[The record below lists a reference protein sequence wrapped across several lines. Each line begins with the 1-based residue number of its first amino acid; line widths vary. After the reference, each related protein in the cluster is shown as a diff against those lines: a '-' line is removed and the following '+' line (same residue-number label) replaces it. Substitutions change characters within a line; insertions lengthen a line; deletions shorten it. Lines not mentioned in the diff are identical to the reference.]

1 MQILA
6 NENLLKHVSHRANAL
21 SLAML
26 GQLELRREKGPWGY
40 LPCKYS
46 ET

>member
-26 GQLELRREKGPWGY
+26 GQLELRREKGPWRYVPGKD
-40 LPCKYS
+40 C